1 MIKNNNLS
9 DQKRRF
15 ISYLDGK
22 CPFPLKGDFF
32 KFLIVSSKVNEDTF
46 ENFFSGFLKEMM
58 IFECDNYY
66 LIIYQ
71 NKEKLELEN
80 FIDLFNEDM
89 GIRSSIFEGF
99 YINKKN
105 NTYLLEFLSIYD
117 RLFSTSKMYSN
128 ISDLILLLNNNRK
141 ELDALKKI
149 VLDKYL
155 NDTSFISMVRALFKN
170 NLNISKAANDLYMHR
185 NTLNNKLSSFER
197 DTALSI
203 QNFVDAVS
211 IYELLK

>member
-1 MIKNNNLS
+1 MIKNKNLS
-9 DQKRRF
+9 DQKRKF

-22 CPFPLKGDFF
+22 CSFPLKGDFF

-46 ENFFSGFLKEMM
+46 ENFFSGFLKDMM

-155 NDTSFISMVRALFKN
+155 NDSSFVSMVRALFKN

-185 NTLNNKLSSFER
+185 NTLNNKLSLFER

>member
-1 MIKNNNLS
+1 MIKNRNLNT
-9 DQKRRF
+9 KNKEF
-15 ISYLDGK
+15 LSYLDGK
-22 CPFPLKGDFF
+22 GNFPLKGDFF
-32 KFLIVSSKVNEDTF
+32 KFLIVSSKVNIDVL
-46 ENFFSGFLKEMM
+46 ENFFMGFLKDMM
-58 IFECDNYY
+58 LFECDNYY

-80 FIDLFNEDM
+80 FIELFNEDM

-105 NTYLLEFLSIYD
+105 SAYLIDFLEIYD
-117 RLFSTSKMYSN
+117 SLFSTTKMYSN
-128 ISDLILLLNNNRK
+128 VSDLILLSNNNRK
-141 ELDALKKI
+141 VLDKLKKI

-155 NDTSFISMVRALFKN
+155 SDASFISMVRALFKN
-170 NLNISKAANDLYMHR
+170 NLNVSKAASDLYMHR
-185 NTLNNKLSSFER
+185 NTLNNKLNAFER
-197 DTALSI
+197 DTALTI

>member
-1 MIKNNNLS
+1 MINNKNLS
-9 DQKRRF
+9 KKNKEF
-15 ISYLDGK
+15 LSYLEGK
-22 CPFPLKGDFF
+22 DTFPLKGDFF
-32 KFLIVSSKVNEDTF
+32 KFLIVSSKVNIDVI
-46 ENFFSGFLKEMM
+46 ENFFMGFLKDVLL
-58 IFECDNYY
+58 FECDNYY

-80 FIDLFNEDM
+80 FIELFNEDM

-105 NTYLLEFLSIYD
+105 SAYLIDFLEIYD
-117 RLFSTSKMYSN
+117 SLFSTTKMYSN
-128 ISDLILLLNNNRK
+128 VSDLILLSNNNRK
-141 ELDALKKI
+141 VLDKLKKI

-155 NDTSFISMVRALFKN
+155 SDASFISMVRALFKN
-170 NLNISKAANDLYMHR
+170 NLNVSKAASDLYMHR
-185 NTLNNKLSSFER
+185 NTLNNKLNAFER
-197 DTALSI
+197 DTALTI